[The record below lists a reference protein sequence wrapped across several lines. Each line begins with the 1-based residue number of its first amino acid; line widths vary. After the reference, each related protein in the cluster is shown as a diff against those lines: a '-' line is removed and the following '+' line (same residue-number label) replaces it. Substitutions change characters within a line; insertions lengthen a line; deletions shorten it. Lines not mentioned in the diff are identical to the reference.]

1 MPLWD
6 SVQRS
11 LEKASQEAARIART
25 QRLRSTIDGLTRQ
38 INTQQSSI
46 VNKAMDMFV
55 AGQLTSSELFPLCQE
70 MMNLQQQLNQARNE
84 LQQLQAQA
92 SQAQPTSPQA
102 SGPNPQLPPGQ
113 SATAPSAST
122 NENIDPSVYAP
133 TPPEYQSYLDSTSS
147 VTVPP
152 PPPGVESLT
161 VSAMETVRANQGVP
175 FSAPLCSNCQAKLFP
190 DNTFCHNC
198 GAPAQLNDSQ
208 HLPTMRGSSLEQ
220 IYQGEEATMRANEP
234 VNLSPLSPQ
243 VQQSPAESTQNE
255 EV

>member
-11 LEKASQEAARIART
+11 LEKASLEAARIART
-25 QRLRSTIDGLTRQ
+25 QRLRSTIDGLARQ
-38 INTQQSSI
+38 INSQQNNI
-46 VNKAMDMFV
+46 FNKAMDMFV

-113 SATAPSAST
+113 SAPAAPL
-122 NENIDPSVYAP
+122 
-133 TPPEYQSYLDSTSS
+133 EYQTYLDSTSS

-175 FSAPLCSNCQAKLFP
+175 FSAPSANKLCSNCQAELLP
-190 DNTFCHNC
+190 DNAFCQNC

-208 HLPTMRGSSLEQ
+208 HLPTMRGGILEH
-220 IYQGEEATMRANEP
+220 IYPGEEATMRADEP
-234 VNLSPLSPQ
+234 VKLSPPSPQ